1 MEGQQ
6 NSATVLCI
14 GGSPRAGG
22 NSDILVRHFLKGAQD
37 ANVAA
42 EEIHLR
48 DYQYQSCTG
57 CERCRK
63 DKRCTGLRDDMQFI
77 YPKISRSQ
85 GLILVSPVH
94 NYNITAMMKAFIDRL
109 YCYYDFD
116 AERPG
121 KWSSQLQDQDRKAI
135 IAAVAEQIE
144 PEDSGIELALKAM
157 RLPLEALGYEVIT
170 ELPVS
175 GVFQKGRIL
184 RNPEILSTAESLGK
198 ELASVIKN
206 YKTPDCL

>member
-1 MEGQQ
+1 M
-6 NSATVLCI
+6 
-14 GGSPRAGG
+14 
-22 NSDILVRHFLKGAQD
+22 RHFLKGIKD
-37 ANVAA
+37 AEVPG

-48 DYQYQSCTG
+48 DYQFQSCTG

-63 DKRCTGLRDDMQFI
+63 DKRCTGLSDDMHFL

-94 NYNITAMMKAFIDRL
+94 NYNITAIMKAFIDRL
-109 YCYYDFD
+109 YCYYEFD
-116 AERPG
+116 VQRPG
-121 KWSSQLQDQDRKAI
+121 KWTSQLQNQGRKAI
-135 IAAVAEQIE
+135 IAAVGEQIS

-184 RNPEILSTAESLGK
+184 KYPEVLRSAESLAK
-198 ELASVIKN
+198 ELATVI
-206 YKTPDCL
+206 

>member
-1 MEGQQ
+1 M
-6 NSATVLCI
+6 SAILCI

-22 NSDILVRHFLKGAQD
+22 NCDILMRHFLKGIKD
-37 ANVAA
+37 AEVPG

-48 DYQYQSCTG
+48 DYQFQSCTG

-63 DKRCTGLRDDMQFI
+63 DKRCTGLSDDMHFL

-94 NYNITAMMKAFIDRL
+94 NYNITAIMKAFIDRL
-109 YCYYDFD
+109 YCYYEFD
-116 AERPG
+116 VQRPG
-121 KWSSQLQDQDRKAI
+121 KWTSQLQNQGRKAI
-135 IAAVAEQIE
+135 IAAVGEQIS

-184 RNPEILSTAESLGK
+184 KYPEVLRSAESLAK
-198 ELASVIKN
+198 ELATVI
-206 YKTPDCL
+206 

>member
-1 MEGQQ
+1 M
-6 NSATVLCI
+6 SAILCI

-22 NSDILVRHFLKGAQD
+22 NCDILMRHFLKGIQD
-37 ANVAA
+37 AEVPG

-48 DYQYQSCTG
+48 DYQFQSCTG

-63 DKRCTGLRDDMQFI
+63 DKRCTGLSDDMQFL

-109 YCYYDFD
+109 YCYYEFD
-116 AERPG
+116 VQRPG
-121 KWSSQLQDQDRKAI
+121 KWSSQLQNQGRKAI
-135 IAAVAEQIE
+135 IAAVGEQIS
-144 PEDSGIELALKAM
+144 PEDSGIELALKAL
-157 RLPLEALGYEVIT
+157 RLPLEALGYEVIA

-184 RNPEILSTAESLGK
+184 KYPEVLRIAESLAK
-198 ELASVIKN
+198 ELATVI
-206 YKTPDCL
+206 

>member
-1 MEGQQ
+1 M
-6 NSATVLCI
+6 SAILCI

-22 NSDILVRHFLKGAQD
+22 NCDILMRHFLKGIQD
-37 ANVAA
+37 AEVPG

-48 DYQYQSCTG
+48 DYQFQSCTG

-63 DKRCTGLRDDMQFI
+63 DKRCTGLSDDMQFL

-109 YCYYDFD
+109 YCYYEFD
-116 AERPG
+116 VQRPG
-121 KWSSQLQDQDRKAI
+121 KWSSQLQNQGRKAI
-135 IAAVAEQIE
+135 IAAVGEQIS
-144 PEDSGIELALKAM
+144 PEDSGIELALKAL
-157 RLPLEALGYEVIT
+157 RLPLEALGYEVIA

-184 RNPEILSTAESLGK
+184 KYPEVLRSAESLAK
-198 ELASVIKN
+198 ELATVI
-206 YKTPDCL
+206 